1 MILNLFNRMI
11 LSKMKKMIKNRI
23 RKKIFYKKEKLM
35 TGQAAVMKMH
45 NK

>member
-11 LSKMKKMIKNRI
+11 LSKMKKMFKNRT
-23 RKKIFYKKEKLM
+23 RKKIFYKKEKHM
-35 TGQAAVMKMH
+35 TDQAAVMKMH